1 MYFELKHVQKKLI
14 LLYVELCIN
23 DNNMKNIIYV
33 SHNK

>member
-14 LLYVELCIN
+14 LLYVELYIN
-23 DNNMKNIIYV
+23 ENNMKNIIYV